1 MSKNKFKVFNDKTAA
16 CELEAALKNGNDLV
30 LVSSPSEYFESG
42 AGQNAI
48 GLMKKYP
55 KRKIFV
61 TSPASASI
69 WEQVC
74 KKADSGA
81 DILSTSVYAEGLA
94 KARCAI

>member
-1 MSKNKFKVFNDKTAA
+1 MNKNKFKVFNGTTAV
-16 CELEAALKNGNDLV
+16 CELEAALKSGNDLV
-30 LVSSPSEYFESG
+30 LVSSPSEYFEGG

-61 TSPASASI
+61 TSPAPASV

-81 DILSTSVYAEGLA
+81 DLISTYVYAEGLA
-94 KARCAI
+94 KAPFAV

>member
-61 TSPASASI
+61 TSPAAASI

-81 DILSTSVYAEGLA
+81 DILSTYVDAEGLA